1 MDKNERE
8 ENAKKI
14 IDEILS
20 EIQGFENGKFSDES
34 NVNSESKAF
43 PVFSAKNEANA
54 FSFDEHK
61 QNEEIIDS
69 LVNMKPESDD
79 RRTTILSDSSPR
91 FENPIQNGGK
101 NQSSDTPILSPDQL
115 EEAIRNESEEIETQ
129 MSEEDVQKIFDEI
142 LNNRSA
148 EDIVNQRKEE
158 KKSTVIDLPDGYVN
172 DYEVLFESKPKVD
185 NISDALLMCLEDLGQ
200 VDIEYISASTGVTLR
215 EVISFL
221 SEKQAIYQ
229 NPKTWN
235 RVFYKGWETAD
246 EYLSGNLF
254 EKLKKAKEEAKEFP
268 EFFDKNILAIQ
279 NLFPDKVLGDEI
291 YATIGTPWIPQ
302 RYYNEFISNYLH
314 IKKISNGVTFDNYYK
329 KWKVAYSQREII
341 SRYDVNGMTAVE
353 IFERTLNNRTIKIND
368 KKLING
374 KEVWILNKGR
384 TFAAME
390 RQKEM
395 IASFRKWI
403 FQDERRKQNL
413 EDIYFEKY
421 GSITARKFDGSFLNL
436 KGMNP
441 EVRLHPH
448 QRSAIAR
455 IILTNSCLLS
465 HSVGTGKTYIMISAG
480 MEMRRVGSSMK
491 NMYVVPNAIIEQWR
505 NDFYYL
511 YPNANV
517 LVVDHRNMTPAK
529 KDDTLAKMRDGD
541 YDAIII
547 AYSSFKMIPVSLNFQ
562 IKEVESRIKELE
574 GMNNG
579 RRYLIKKLN
588 DKLAVLHEAL
598 RIEKASGKKN
608 VFFDDL
614 KINSLFVDE
623 AHNFKNITIAS
634 ECDTLGL
641 SRVASAQADD
651 MHMKIKL
658 MRHQRAK
665 SIVFATG
672 TPITNSITDLFVMQ
686 TYLQPGQLKFLG
698 IDAFDQWAL
707 TFGEKT
713 EIFEMDIDSANFR
726 VVERFNQFH
735 NLPEL
740 AKLFS
745 SVADFHVEEDDT
757 LFWNVIRKTIV
768 VPRSHEQVLYL
779 KTIADRTEKLRTQ
792 GLPTDKSDNLLKVTN
807 DGRRM
812 ALDIR
817 LVDPKIIPTQKT
829 KIDACA
835 EEVFRIYL
843 NEPDVTQLVFCDIST
858 PSGRFNVYDE
868 LANKLTALGIPR
880 FEIAFIHDGGNNAS
894 KRQVIVDDLNDGK
907 FKILIGSTPMLGTGV
922 NVQKLLFAVHH
933 LDVPWRPSDMVQR
946 EGRMI
951 RQGNTNNVV
960 EIYRYVTEGSFD
972 SYSWQLLE
980 CKQRFISQL
989 LSSSLDKRDGDEVD
1003 STVLEYAEIKALA
1016 IGDARIK
1023 ERVETYNEL
1032 SRMKL
1037 LKAHNITRRNFV
1049 ETNLQGYKKDLE
1061 SAIENQKR
1069 LEKDLKTYNRHKQEH
1084 MPLKELGELLR
1095 KECEKEISRETPVKV
1110 ADYAGFEI
1118 IVPPVSTPENPM
1130 FYLVGQT
1137 EKVFRFYN
1145 QSGTKMND
1153 LEVAKQIER
1162 YLSSIPDIIK
1172 NINKNKIKLNR
1183 DIEQAQLELD
1193 TDDNLDQKI
1202 FDLSVH
1208 LEILDEQL
1216 GVHE

>member
-1 MDKNERE
+1 MDIITND
-8 ENAKKI
+8 ENSKKI
-14 IDEILS
+14 INEILS
-20 EIQGFENGKFSDES
+20 EIQGFESDVLGDDSSVSHED
-34 NVNSESKAF
+34 VAF
-43 PVFSAKNEANA
+43 PFVAADGADTS
-54 FSFDEHK
+54 SFDEIR
-61 QNEEIIDS
+61 QNKEIIDS
-69 LVNMKPESDD
+69 LVNMKKEADE
-79 RRTTILSDSSPR
+79 RRTVVSEDSLSSFADAILNDR
-91 FENPIQNGGK
+91 EIQK
-101 NQSSDTPILSPDQL
+101 SDTSILSP
-115 EEAIRNESEEIETQ
+115 EELKEAVRAESEEIEVQ
-129 MSEEDVQKIFDEI
+129 MSDEDMQKLFDSI

-148 EDIVNQRKEE
+148 DDIVNQSKEE
-158 KKSTVIDLPDGYVN
+158 KKSTVIDIPDGYVN
-172 DYEVLFESKPKVD
+172 DYEKLFEAKPKTGD
-185 NISDALLMCLEDLGQ
+185 ISDALLMCLEDLGH
-200 VDIEYISASTGVTLR
+200 VDIEYISACTGVTLR

-254 EKLKKAKEEAKEFP
+254 EKLKQAKEEAVEFP
-268 EFFDKNILAIQ
+268 EFFDKNIVAIQ
-279 NLFPDKVLGDEI
+279 NLFPDKILGDEI
-291 YATIGTPWIPQ
+291 YVTIGTPWIPQ

-314 IKKISNGVTFDNYYK
+314 IKKISNGVTFDSYFK
-329 KWKVAYSQREII
+329 KWKVAYSQRDII
-341 SRYDVNGMTAVE
+341 SRYDVTGMTALE

-368 KKLING
+368 KKMING

-395 IASFRKWI
+395 IAAFRKWI
-403 FQDERRKQNL
+403 FQDEKRKQAL
-413 EDIYFEKY
+413 ENIYFEKY
-421 GSITARKFDGSFLNL
+421 GSITARIFDGSFLNL

-441 EVRLHPH
+441 EVCLHPH

-455 IILTNSCLLS
+455 IILTSSCLLS

-511 YPNANV
+511 YPNANI
-517 LVVDHRNMTPAK
+517 LVVDHRNMTPKK
-529 KDDTLAKMRDGD
+529 KDETLAKMRDGD

-562 IKEVESRIKELE
+562 IKEVEAHIKELE
-574 GMNNG
+574 GMNNS

-588 DKLAVLHEAL
+588 EKLASLHETL
-598 RIEKASGKKN
+598 RLEKASGKKKI
-608 VFFDDL
+608 FFDDL

-634 ECDTLGL
+634 ECDTMGL
-641 SRVASAQADD
+641 SRVPSAQADD

-658 MRHQRAK
+658 MRQHKAK

-740 AKLFS
+740 AKIFS
-745 SVADFHVEEDDT
+745 SVADFHVEEDDS
-757 LFWNVIRKTIV
+757 LFWNIIRKTVV
-768 VPRSHEQVLYL
+768 VPRSKEQVQYL
-779 KTIADRTEKLRTQ
+779 KTIAERTEKLRTQ
-792 GLPTDKSDNLLKVTN
+792 GLPVDKSDNLLKVTN

-817 LVDPKIIPTQKT
+817 LVDPMVSPTQKT

-835 EEVFRIYL
+835 EEVFRIYM

-858 PSGRFNVYDE
+858 PSNRFNVYDQ
-868 LANKLTALGIPR
+868 LAKQLVGLGIPR
-880 FEIAFIHDGGNNAS
+880 FEIAFIQDGGNNA
-894 KRQVIVDDLNDGK
+894 KHRQNIVDDLNNGK
-907 FKILIGSTPMLGTGV
+907 YKVLVGSTPMLGTGV

-989 LSSSLDKRDGDEVD
+989 LSCSLDKRDGDEVD

-1016 IGDARIK
+1016 IGDKRIK

-1037 LKAHNITRRNFV
+1037 LKAHNITRRNYV
-1049 ETNLQGYKKDLE
+1049 EANLQGYKKDLE
-1061 SAIENQKR
+1061 IAIEKQKR
-1069 LEKDLKTYNRHKQEH
+1069 LEKDLRTYNRHKQEH

-1095 KECEKEISRETPVKV
+1095 IECEKEVVRQEPIKI
-1110 ADYAGFEI
+1110 ADYSGFEI
-1118 IVPPVSTPENPM
+1118 IVPAVSTPENPM

-1137 EKVFRFYN
+1137 EKAFRFYN
-1145 QSGTKMND
+1145 EKGLKMND

-1162 YLSSIPDIIK
+1162 YLSSLPDIIK

-1183 DIEQAQLELD
+1183 DIEQAQLELN
-1193 TDDNLDQKI
+1193 TDDNLDERI
-1202 FDLSVH
+1202 DDLSVQ
-1208 LEILDEQL
+1208 LEILDEEL
-1216 GVHE
+1216 GVYDL